1 VKKKTST
8 PALTTSDDGMDLLD
22 DDESPLIKDEPP
34 PQTGMDINTVF
45 TLPVEFKGVDE
56 EIIQVCFGPKE
67 AVFEK
72 PEESSQYLKPLYIR
86 GHIDERL
93 IFRMIV
99 DDGTVVNLMSCDV
112 FKKLVKEDERL
123 VKTILMRNGMG
134 GNPIEARGIVSME
147 LTVGSK
153 LLATPFFIVEV

>member
-8 PALTTSDDGMDLLD
+8 PALTASDDGMDLLD

-56 EIIQVCFGPKE
+56 EITQVCLGPKE

-72 PEESSQYLKPLYIR
+72 PEESS
-86 GHIDERL
+86 
-93 IFRMIV
+93 
-99 DDGTVVNLMSCDV
+99 
-112 FKKLVKEDERL
+112 
-123 VKTILMRNGMG
+123 
-134 GNPIEARGIVSME
+134 
-147 LTVGSK
+147 
-153 LLATPFFIVEV
+153 